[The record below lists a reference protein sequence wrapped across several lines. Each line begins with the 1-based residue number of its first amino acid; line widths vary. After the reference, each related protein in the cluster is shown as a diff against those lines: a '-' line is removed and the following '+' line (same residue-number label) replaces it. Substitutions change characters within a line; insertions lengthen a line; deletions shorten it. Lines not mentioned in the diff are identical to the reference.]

1 MDKKTSDALARLI
14 DIMDEL
20 RVKCPWDRE
29 QTIASLRKNTI
40 EETYELADAID
51 SGDMTHIREEL
62 GDLLLHIVFYS
73 KIGSEQGAFTLA
85 DVAEGISNKLVYRHP
100 HVFGDVRADTSDDV
114 RHNWE
119 ALKAREKAAKGNG
132 AATGAKRATLAGVP
146 KALPAVVKAL
156 RIGEKAAAVGFDW
169 QKREDVWDKVR
180 EEATE
185 FKAEIVAGDN
195 EKATDEFGDLM
206 FALINAAR
214 LYNIDPEAALER
226 TNRKFIARFN
236 YMERGATDAGRSLG
250 DMTLPEM
257 ETLWQKAKK
266 ELDNLVMR

>member
-1 MDKKTSDALARLI
+1 MDKKTADALSRLI

-20 RVKCPWDRE
+20 REKCPWDRE
-29 QTIASLRKNTI
+29 QTISSLRKNTI

-51 SGDMTHIREEL
+51 SGDMSHIREEL

-73 KIGSEQGAFTLA
+73 KIGSEQKAFTLA
-85 DVAEGISNKLVYRHP
+85 DVADGISDKLVYRHP

-119 ALKAREKAAKGNG
+119 ALKTREKAANG
-132 AATGAKRATLAGVP
+132 GARRATLAGVP

-169 QKREDVWDKVR
+169 QQREDVWDKVR
-180 EEATE
+180 EEAGE
-185 FKAEIVAGDN
+185 FKAEIVAGDTD
-195 EKATDEFGDLM
+195 KATDEFGDLM

-236 YMERGATDAGRSLG
+236 HMERSAADSGRSLS
-250 DMTLPEM
+250 DLSLPEM
-257 ETLWQKAKK
+257 EELWQNAQNQN
-266 ELDNLVMR
+266 NL